1 MKKAGGN
8 RTLKAVTIAVFLCI
22 VYLIYATSI
31 NMRKAIVANNNLKK
45 FLDAQF
51 HLDKILFDIQAIES
65 NQRSYIITGEEKYQM
80 AYNRGVNV
88 IRNDTAYKEKL
99 LLHEESYK
107 NKYEDL
113 LLLIAKKISSINYT
127 ITLNDNYG
135 IDSAAK
141 YISTGT
147 GKLLTDSINSV
158 LRNLKD
164 ETRENLTEANI
175 YRNNFIREAFITF
188 SLLCFL
194 FIIILAFNYYR
205 KSVDNKKL
213 LASEKRLKFNT
224 SLVRNISDPIITTDA
239 EYKITNWNRYAE
251 ALYGYT
257 EHEVR
262 GKAVSD
268 VLKIEYT
275 SHDLQNIKGDFSTQ
289 EYWKGEVI
297 HHNKKNE
304 PIHVEVTT
312 SSIKDEN
319 GQKVG
324 TVAVIRDITSR
335 KLAEAQLQ
343 HFNAT
348 LEEQVHK
355 KTAELSNVFE
365 RITDA
370 FIALDNDWNYTYVN
384 EKAAEMH
391 GKVPGDLLGKNIWAL
406 FPDVVNEPFYD
417 ALFKAK
423 KTQQAL
429 RLELP
434 YSKSGRWFE
443 DLIYPSVDGISVY
456 YHDITVKKQAE
467 IALEKAHERLNNH
480 ITNTPLAVVEYDA
493 NLVILQWSKKAE
505 EIFGW
510 KKEEVINK
518 ALPPANFVH
527 PDDIESVEAQLAQLN
542 KKNVKSGTLH
552 NRNITKDG
560 RVVYCEWYN
569 SVLKDEQGNSIGVLS
584 LVQDVT
590 QRSLVEIELH
600 EAEAKFRNLVEKS
613 LVGVYII
620 QEGKFVYVNPMFA
633 EIFGY
638 SQDEI
643 INNVTTQI
651 VFEDD
656 KKLVETTMQNRF
668 SGLEESSHYEFRG
681 WHAKGYIIDVEVFGT
696 LTKYKGS
703 SAIIGTLIN
712 ITGRKKA
719 LEQIGATAKKLAIS
733 NERFNLV
740 AKATNDAIWD
750 WDMETNDMWGNEI
763 FRSIFAIDKG
773 IQLAYNDF
781 LNRLHPDDAPRLLEN
796 FKMALRNK
804 KTFLAE
810 EFRFRTADGSYRSLY
825 DRAYILYN
833 ENNRAYRMLGA
844 MQDVTVQKRI
854 QEQILL
860 EKELS
865 DSIINSLPG
874 IFYLYNTEGKFFRWN
889 NNFEKV
895 SGYSG
900 NEIEN
905 LHPLELFDEDEKAL
919 LKQKIE
925 NVFLIGED
933 NVEANFLTK
942 SGVKIPYYF
951 NGMVIKYE
959 GETCLMGVGIDIS
972 ERVSAQQ
979 KIIESEE
986 KFRMLID
993 QASDGIFIS
1002 NQAGDYVEVNRIA
1015 TDLTGYSRE
1024 ELLTMNIR
1032 DLILQE
1038 DYQNRPLKFKELLS
1052 GETIINERIFMRKDG
1067 SRLEVEI
1074 SAKLLPDGRF
1084 QGIVRDITA
1093 RKKQEEALKLS
1104 EHKYRLLFD
1113 QNPMPMWMLSLP
1125 ARKFLDVNPAAVE
1138 FYGYSKEEFL
1148 NMKAKDIRPNEDM
1161 PEFESRLSTYRSGI
1175 NNAGI
1180 WRHQKKNGNIVKVS
1194 IITHDVIYEGQHA
1207 KLVLATDVTE
1217 KIIAEENLKKSHEE
1231 YRQLATHLETIREAE
1246 RTHMAREIHD
1256 ELGQQLTGL
1265 KMDIAWINR
1274 RLKTEDKEVQQ
1285 KIKETIQLIDATV
1298 KTVRRIATELRPSIL
1313 DDLGLI
1319 AAMEWQSEEFEKRSE
1334 INSKF
1339 SSNVTS
1345 LNVPTELA
1353 TGVFRI
1359 YQESLTNV
1367 LRHSEATQVKALLQI
1382 KDAIL
1387 ILKISDNG
1395 KGFNASDIKNKKTL
1409 GLLGMKE
1416 RTMLMGGS
1424 YEINSKPEKGTSVV
1438 IIVPLAYL

>member
-1 MKKAGGN
+1 MKKAGAN
-8 RTLKAVTIAVFLCI
+8 KILRVVTIGVFLCI
-22 VYLIYATSI
+22 AYLIYATSI
-31 NMRKAIVANNNLKK
+31 NMRKAIVANNNLKI

-51 HLDKILFDIQAIES
+51 HVDKILTDILTIES
-65 NQRSYIITGEEKYQM
+65 SQRGYIITGEEKYFM
-80 AYNRGVNV
+80 AYKRGL
-88 IRNDTAYKEKL
+88 IAIKKDTAYDEKL
-99 LLHEESYK
+99 LLHELSFK
-107 NKYEDL
+107 NRYEDL
-113 LLLIAKKISSINYT
+113 VAIVAKKIASINYT
-127 ITLNDNYG
+127 IALRDSYG
-135 IDSAAK
+135 LDSAAK
-141 YISTGT
+141 YISRGE
-147 GKLLTDSINSV
+147 GKLLMDSVNLV
-158 LRNLKD
+158 LSSLKD
-164 ETRENLTEANI
+164 ETRDKLIEANI

-188 SLLCFL
+188 SFLCLLFVL
-194 FIIILAFNYYR
+194 ILTFNYYSKTR
-205 KSVDNKKL
+205 DNKKL
-213 LASEKRLKFNT
+213 VASQKSLKFNT

-251 ALYGYT
+251 ALYGYS
-257 EHEVR
+257 EQEVR
-262 GKAVSD
+262 GKAVSE
-268 VLKIEYT
+268 VLKIEYPT
-275 SHDLQNIKGDFSTQ
+275 HDPQNIKGNYNAL

-297 HHNKKNE
+297 HRNKQNE

-312 SSIKDEN
+312 SAIKDDN
-319 GQKVG
+319 GESVG

-343 HFNAT
+343 NFNAT
-348 LEEQVHK
+348 LEEQVLK

-384 EKAAEMH
+384 AKAAEMH
-391 GKVPGDLLGKNIWAL
+391 GTEPGELLGKNIWEL

-434 YSKSGRWFE
+434 YSKTGLWFE
-443 DLIYPSVDGISVY
+443 DLIYPSADGISVY
-456 YHDITVKKQAE
+456 YHDITVKKRAE
-467 IALEKAHERLNNH
+467 IALEKAHERLYNH

-518 ALPPANFVH
+518 PLPPANFVH

-542 KKNVKSGTLH
+542 KKNIKSGTLH

-560 RVVYCEWYN
+560 RVIYCEWYN

-590 QRSLVEIELH
+590 QRSLVEIELQ

-620 QEGKFVYVNPMFA
+620 QEGKYVYVNPMFA

-643 INNVTTQI
+643 IDNIPTLI
-651 VFEDD
+651 VYAED

-681 WHAKGYIIDVEVFGT
+681 WHANGYIIDVEVFGT

-750 WDMETNDMWGNEI
+750 WDMETNDMWGNEM
-763 FRSIFAIDKG
+763 FRSIFAIENG
-773 IQLAYNDF
+773 TQIAYNDF
-781 LNRLHPDDAPRLLEN
+781 LDRLHPDDAPRLLEN

-810 EFRFRTADGSYRSLY
+810 EFRFKTADGNYRSLY

-833 ENNRAYRMLGA
+833 EKNRAYRMLGA

-874 IFYLYNTEGKFFRWN
+874 IFYLFNAQGKFYRWN

-895 SGYSG
+895 SGYSES
-900 NEIEN
+900 EIEN
-905 LHPLELFDEDEKAL
+905 LHPLEIVDEDEKVL
-919 LKQKIE
+919 VKKKIE
-925 NVFLIGED
+925 NVFVSGED
-933 NVEANFLTK
+933 NVEANLLTK
-942 SGVKIPYYF
+942 SGAKIPYYF

-959 GETCLMGVGIDIS
+959 GERCLMGVGIDIS
-972 ERVSAQQ
+972 ERVLAQQ

-1002 NQAGDYVEVNRIA
+1002 NKEGDYVEVNRIA
-1015 TDLTGYSRE
+1015 SDLTGYSRE
-1024 ELLTMNIR
+1024 ELLTMNMK

-1038 DYQNRPLKFKELLS
+1038 DYQKTPFQIKELLT
-1052 GETIINERIFMRKDG
+1052 GETIINERIFLRKDG

-1074 SAKLLPDGRF
+1074 SAKQLPDGRF

-1093 RKKQEEALKLS
+1093 RKKTEEALKLS

-1125 ARKFLDVNPAAVE
+1125 QRRFIDVNPAAVE

-1148 NMKAKDIRPNEDM
+1148 NMKAKDIRPKEDV
-1161 PEFESRLSTYRSGI
+1161 PEFESRLSIYRSGI

-1180 WRHQKKNGNIVKVS
+1180 WRHQKKNGSIVKVS

-1265 KMDIAWINR
+1265 KMDISWINR

-1285 KIKETIQLIDATV
+1285 KIKETIQLIDGTV

-1319 AAMEWQSEEFEKRSE
+1319 AAMEWQSEEFEKRAE
-1334 INSKF
+1334 IKSKF
-1339 SSNVTS
+1339 TSNVTS
-1345 LNVPTELA
+1345 INVPTELA

-1367 LRHSEATQVKALLQI
+1367 LRHSEATLVKAALQI

-1387 ILKISDNG
+1387 ILKITDNG
-1395 KGFNASDIKNKKTL
+1395 KGFNASEIKNKKTL

-1424 YEINSKPEKGTSVV
+1424 YEINSKPGKGTSVI
-1438 IIVPLAYL
+1438 IIVPLA